1 LTLNVVAPLRA
12 GNRDVSVEAL
22 EAAVTLRF
30 LSLVLPAP
38 LVDSEAATASAA
50 DPLAEVASEVASGVV
65 VEVEGSPVET
75 GSKSAAAA
83 AEEVLE
89 AVLDIKVVEDS
100 AEVIGTALVLLER
113 ECRTHLQDLVAAE
126 AVEVGIREEVGIKAD
141 IKAVIVDEATEVDTV
156 GLEATEVIAVIA
168 VIAAT
173 DIKVTIVKGDRE
185 AVVIGMVIEIAV
197 IAVTEEDGTVGTTGT
212 TETTM
217 EDTRG
222 NAPMMTA
229 DTEVVTASEEGI
241 RLPLSAVYVSRIST

>member
-1 LTLNVVAPLRA
+1 MVAPLRA

-38 LVDSEAATASAA
+38 LVGSEAATASAA

-168 VIAAT
+168 VIAVT
-173 DIKVTIVKGDRE
+173 DVEVTIVKGDRE

>member
-1 LTLNVVAPLRA
+1 MVAPLRA

-38 LVDSEAATASAA
+38 LVGSEAATASAA

-168 VIAAT
+168 VT
-173 DIKVTIVKGDRE
+173 DVEVTIVKGDRE

>member
-1 LTLNVVAPLRA
+1 MVAPLRA

-38 LVDSEAATASAA
+38 LVGSEAATASAA

-75 GSKSAAAA
+75 GSKSAAA

-197 IAVTEEDGTVGTTGT
+197 IAVTEEEDGTVGTTGT

>member
-1 LTLNVVAPLRA
+1 
-12 GNRDVSVEAL
+12 VEAL

-38 LVDSEAATASAA
+38 LVGSEAATASAA

-168 VIAAT
+168 VIAVT
-173 DIKVTIVKGDRE
+173 DVEVTIVKGDRE

>member
-1 LTLNVVAPLRA
+1 VVAPLRA

-38 LVDSEAATASAA
+38 LVGSEAATASAA

-168 VIAAT
+168 VT
-173 DIKVTIVKGDRE
+173 DVEVTIVKGDRE

>member
-1 LTLNVVAPLRA
+1 
-12 GNRDVSVEAL
+12 
-22 EAAVTLRF
+22 
-30 LSLVLPAP
+30 
-38 LVDSEAATASAA
+38 
-50 DPLAEVASEVASGVV
+50 VV

>member
-1 LTLNVVAPLRA
+1 M
-12 GNRDVSVEAL
+12 EAL

-38 LVDSEAATASAA
+38 LVGSEAATASAA

-168 VIAAT
+168 VIAVT
-173 DIKVTIVKGDRE
+173 DVEVTIVKGDRE

>member
-1 LTLNVVAPLRA
+1 M
-12 GNRDVSVEAL
+12 EAL

-38 LVDSEAATASAA
+38 LVGSEAATASAA

-168 VIAAT
+168 VT
-173 DIKVTIVKGDRE
+173 DVEVTIVKGDRE

>member
-1 LTLNVVAPLRA
+1 
-12 GNRDVSVEAL
+12 VEAL

-38 LVDSEAATASAA
+38 LVGSEAATASAA

-83 AEEVLE
+83 EEVLE

-113 ECRTHLQDLVAAE
+113 ECQTHLQDLVAAE